1 MIVVLAGTSRIAA
14 CPKLWQLSCQA
25 CLPLTLYNPC
35 HASSRT
41 WYVAMSDSAIDAYL
55 TKHLVT
61 LTSLVSLQ
69 VRNFLAS
76 HALSLITLQICNFL
90 ASHALRLDMGAV
102 DADTT

>member
-1 MIVVLAGTSRIAA
+1 M
-14 CPKLWQLSCQA
+14 
-25 CLPLTLYNPC
+25 
-35 HASSRT
+35 
-41 WYVAMSDSAIDAYL
+41 AMSDSAIDVYL